1 MRGVTSYPPFKR
13 TIVVHLPVRHKVVSY
28 RKKAALAQSPSF
40 MCTVALTYYIAY
52 SPLNKLLDLPG
63 KSSRERRLR
72 RAAYFSG
79 YPAYSAILLRNV
91 SAATIFSTRLIFI
104 DNSGHLPRANS
115 LFRTYESVG
124 ISSDGGDTAEIQL
137 YSGTAIMLDIFLKC

>member
-1 MRGVTSYPPFKR
+1 M
-13 TIVVHLPVRHKVVSY
+13 VVRLSVRHKVVSY
-28 RKKAALAQSPSF
+28 RKKAALAQSPSLI
-40 MCTVALTYYIAY
+40 CTVALTYYIAY

-63 KSSRERRLR
+63 KVLP
-72 RAAYFSG
+72 RAALEASCILLTG